1 MRRYSFS
8 ELSEATN
15 SFNEDRNKRGVG
27 AFGMVFE
34 GQLPDRTRVAVK
46 RGNPKSE
53 QGRTEF
59 ETEIR
64 LCSSLSH
71 PNVVSLLGFC
81 DEGKEMI
88 LVYEY
93 MGQGTLAGRLY
104 GSSSEP
110 CLTWEERLEILI
122 GAGTGL
128 QYLHSCTD
136 RGIIHRDVKG
146 PNILLDDHL
155 VAKMADYGVSKVG
168 PEEDSSHVTTKV
180 KGSFGFFDPEYFAS
194 GHLSHKSDVY
204 SFGVVCLEALC
215 AEKTVDE
222 ESPWKEVGLAR
233 WAKQKLKKEKRLR
246 GIADKRIADTIRRSS
261 MREFTNIVMKCL
273 AEERMKRPSMEQ
285 VIEQLKTAL
294 QLQTSSQSSG
304 PSSPTSLSN
313 NDSSDDFDDTS
324 DVLQAEETGAGTAE
338 GVQQRQLREAETGTG
353 NAAEGDRILEESFQ

>member
-110 CLTWEERLEILI
+110 
-122 GAGTGL
+122 
-128 QYLHSCTD
+128 
-136 RGIIHRDVKG
+136 
-146 PNILLDDHL
+146 
-155 VAKMADYGVSKVG
+155 
-168 PEEDSSHVTTKV
+168 
-180 KGSFGFFDPEYFAS
+180 
-194 GHLSHKSDVY
+194 
-204 SFGVVCLEALC
+204 
-215 AEKTVDE
+215 
-222 ESPWKEVGLAR
+222 
-233 WAKQKLKKEKRLR
+233 
-246 GIADKRIADTIRRSS
+246 
-261 MREFTNIVMKCL
+261 
-273 AEERMKRPSMEQ
+273 
-285 VIEQLKTAL
+285 
-294 QLQTSSQSSG
+294 
-304 PSSPTSLSN
+304 
-313 NDSSDDFDDTS
+313 
-324 DVLQAEETGAGTAE
+324 
-338 GVQQRQLREAETGTG
+338 
-353 NAAEGDRILEESFQ
+353 

>member
-168 PEEDSSHVTTKV
+168 PEEDRTHVTTKP
-180 KGSFGFFDPEYFAS
+180 KGTPGYMDLEYCNTH
-194 GHLSHKSDVY
+194 HLTPKSDVY

-215 AEKTVDE
+215 AGNATG
-222 ESPWKEVGLAR
+222 SRYPWKEVGLAP
-233 WAKQKLKKEKRLR
+233 WAKQKFEEERHIR
-246 GIADKRIADTIRRSS
+246 GIADQRISSTIEPGSLKR
-261 MREFTNIVMKCL
+261 FTKIVMRCL
-273 AEERMKRPSMEQ
+273 AEKRMERPSMEH
-285 VIEQLKTAL
+285 VIAHLEISLEL
-294 QLQTSSQSSG
+294 QRSREEDDESSG
-304 PSSPTSLSN
+304 PCSPPCSLSDEDSS
-313 NDSSDDFDDTS
+313 NDSSDENCGCGS
-324 DVLQAEETGAGTAE
+324 DCE
-338 GVQQRQLREAETGTG
+338 GP
-353 NAAEGDRILEESFQ
+353 ILGMGCVYKL